1 MGKFWPTVSNKM
13 ALRLLKW
20 SEFFYYFLVILP
32 VIVVLYQN
40 KGITVGDFFLI
51 QGISALAAFVLEI
64 PSGYLSDC
72 FSRRKVLILGA
83 AIYLFANGWLYA
95 GYGFWDIAFAEMLLG
110 FASAL
115 FSGTKESYAYDL
127 LKRMGREK
135 EFLKEN
141 GSLSSYCQAASF
153 IASVIG
159 GMLYAHIGNGIL
171 VVEAIAA
178 LIALVCVL
186 LLPELGEVKRERKRG
201 TSAVADIASV
211 VKMSVKNP
219 AIKWFILFPAIFGA
233 FTKILLWLFQPTMEQ
248 VGIALSLF
256 GIFVGFNQFMRF
268 VFSKYAD
275 AIFKRFATSALLKFI
290 CAMIFL
296 VFVAVVVCVNLPLG
310 IWSYLLLVFIFLW
323 PAIQKLCALIFS
335 AFIHERIKSTERGT
349 VMSVSSMAVAFFGML
364 AMMIM
369 KPLLDAF
376 GLTGA
381 TIIAGCAFLIMLWPL
396 KKVLDIIKE
405 K

>member
-1 MGKFWPTVSNKM
+1 MFHFLPTVSNKV

-20 SEFFYYFLVILP
+20 SEFFYTFLLILP

-51 QGISALAAFVLEI
+51 QGLSAMAAFVLEI

-83 AIYLFANGWLYA
+83 AIYLFAHAWLYG
-95 GYGFWDIAFAEMLLG
+95 GYGFWDIAFAEILFG
-110 FASAL
+110 FAAAL

-127 LKRMGREK
+127 LKRMGRERD
-135 EFLKEN
+135 FLKEN
-141 GSLSSYCQAASF
+141 GSLVSYCQAASF

-159 GMLYAHIGNGIL
+159 GMLYSYIGNGII
-171 VVEAIAA
+171 VVEAICA

-186 LLPELGEVKRERKRG
+186 LLPELTEIKRERKRG
-201 TSAVADIASV
+201 HSAIADVVSV
-211 VKMSVKNP
+211 VKMSVKHP
-219 AIKWFILFPAIFGA
+219 AIKWFILFPAIFSA
-233 FTKILLWLFQPTMEQ
+233 FTRILLWLFQPTLEQ

-256 GIFVGFNQFMRF
+256 GVFMGFNQLMRL

-275 AIFKRFATSALLKFI
+275 AIFKRFATSTLLKFI

-296 VFVAVVVCVNLPLG
+296 VFVAIVVCVNFSLG
-310 IWSYLLLVFIFLW
+310 IWSYFLLIFIFLW
-323 PAIQKLCALIFS
+323 PAVQKLCALIFS

-349 VMSVSSMAVAFFGML
+349 VMSVSSMVSAFFAML
-364 AMMIM
+364 SMIVM

-381 TIIAGCAFLIMLWPL
+381 TIIAGCAFLIMLVPL
-396 KKVLDIIKE
+396 KKVLDIIKQ